1 MYEIPWLALSTTG
14 TVCGSI
20 VFKKIVVKINIESR
34 KFANGPANIIDALCH
49 LGFES
54 KVFFN
59 CSADKPFTDSG
70 SSSINLF
77 VIIDT

>member
-1 MYEIPWLALSTTG
+1 MA
-14 TVCGSI
+14 
-20 VFKKIVVKINIESR
+20 VKINIESK
-34 KFANGPANIIDALCH
+34 KFAKGPANIIDALCH
-49 LGFES
+49 LGLES

-59 CSADKPFTDSG
+59 CSVDKPLTDSG